1 MAAGAT
7 YTPIATTTASGSV
20 NSITFSSFSG
30 YTDLVLIFLGKVS
43 SGSGDLGLR
52 FNSDT
57 GSNYSSTWLGAQAGG
72 TSGRSTS
79 ATSITV
85 TEYTYLDTVKD
96 TLSITNIFNYANTNV
111 YKSILTR
118 GNKTGYGVE
127 TKVGMWR
134 STSAITSMTL
144 FSTGSNPNFESGST
158 FTLYGIAAA

>member
-7 YTPIATTTASGSV
+7 YEPIATTTASGSV

-57 GSNYSSTWLGAQAGG
+57 GSNYSYTLLTSQAGG
-72 TSGRSTS
+72 TSLRGSDT
-79 ATSITV
+79 TSITL
-85 TEYTYLDTVKD
+85 TEYSYLDAVSN
-96 TLSITNIFNYANTNV
+96 TLSVTNIFNYANTNV

-134 STSAITSMTL
+134 STSAITSMTV
-144 FSTGSNPNFESGST
+144 FTTNNPNFESGST